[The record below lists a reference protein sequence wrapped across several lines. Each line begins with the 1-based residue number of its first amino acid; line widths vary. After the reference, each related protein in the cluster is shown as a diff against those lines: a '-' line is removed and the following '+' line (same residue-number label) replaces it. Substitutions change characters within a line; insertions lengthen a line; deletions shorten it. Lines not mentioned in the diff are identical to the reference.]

1 MGYLGELGDSIG
13 LTGGLA
19 RYRSVV
25 VAGATGVAERAQVG
39 SDPSFR
45 SHWQGHCA
53 RGLLLMLLEA

>member
-1 MGYLGELGDSIG
+1 MGYLGELGDIIG

-39 SDPSFR
+39 SDPSFQIALAKTLR
-45 SHWQGHCA
+45 S
-53 RGLLLMLLEA
+53 GLAPDAP